1 MIRQEKGG
9 TVGTRER
16 DREVTGGGR
25 EANMETDEH
34 EEDPDFLKLP
44 SHVLFF
50 VFCFIFV
57 IFVCLFVC

>member
-1 MIRQEKGG
+1 MIRQKNGG

-44 SHVLFF
+44 FHLLFF
-50 VFCFIFV
+50 VFYFSV
-57 IFVCLFVC
+57 FVCFLIF